1 MNLIKCEKLEKSMAE
16 LQFSIDAEAFKKAVA
31 DVFKKEGKKYPVQGF
46 RKGKA
51 PKALIEKMYGA
62 DVFTYD
68 AINEL
73 FPEAFE
79 AAAKEAGVEPVGRP
93 EVTVDSASEAE
104 GATLTVK
111 VAVKPEIKVGSYNG
125 LTVEKTVHTVT
136 DEAVDAELKRVQE
149 RNARELTRE
158 GAAQNGDIADID
170 FEGFVDGVA
179 FEGGKAEHYNL
190 TLGSGSFI
198 PGFEEQVV
206 GHSAGEEFDVN
217 VTFPTEYQA
226 AELAGK
232 AAVFKIKLHEVKY
245 KELPALDDELAKD
258 CSEYDTL
265 DEFKA
270 SIRKNNQEQLDKQD
284 DLAVENALVD
294 QVIESMEGEIPQA
307 MYDVRMDEMVNDFA
321 FRVEQQGLR
330 LEDYLKYMGQSM
342 EQFRAAFMPQAEKQ
356 VKIGL
361 ALEAVAAAEHIEAS
375 EDEINAEIKRIAD
388 QYKMEEDKVRE
399 LINLEDLKQDL
410 ASMKLTMY
418 MMPLMYLFFCFTY
431 PLAFSL
437 YYVISNIVMT
447 AQTQVMRK
455 FYDPEKM
462 RKEVE
467 AEIAAKRKQEKR
479 GVKNTTITVTD
490 PKTGKSVEKNL
501 SASEMNKRR
510 LEYARQLDAERYK
523 DERTVP
529 LSELDKQDKQ

>member
-1 MNLIKCEKLEKSMAE
+1 MKFIKCEKLEKSMAE
-16 LQFSIDAEAFKKAVA
+16 LQFSIDAEAFKAAVA
-31 DVFKKEGKKYPVQGF
+31 DVFKKEGKKYAVPGF

-51 PKALIEKMYGA
+51 PRALIEKMYGA

-79 AAAKEAGVEPVGRP
+79 AAVKEAGVEPVGRP
-93 EVTVDSASEAE
+93 EVTVDSADETN
-104 GATLTVK
+104 GVTLTVK
-111 VAVKPEIKVGSYNG
+111 VAVKPEVKVGSYNG
-125 LTVEKTVHTVT
+125 LTVEKTVHTVS
-136 DEAVDAELKRVQE
+136 DEAVEAELKRVQE

-158 GAAQNGDIADID
+158 GAAENGDIADID

-179 FEGGKAEHYNL
+179 FEGGKAENYSL

-198 PGFEEQVV
+198 PGFEDQIV

-307 MYDVRMDEMVNDFA
+307 MYDARMDEMVNDFA

-330 LEDYLKYMGQSM
+330 LEDYLKYMGQTM
-342 EQFRAAFMPQAEKQ
+342 EQFRASFMPQAEKQ
-356 VKIGL
+356 VKIRL
-361 ALEAVAAAEHIEAS
+361 ALEAVAAAENIEAS
-375 EDEINAEIKRIAD
+375 EDDVSAEIKRIAD

-399 LINLEDLKQDL
+399 LVNVEDLKKDL
-410 ASMKLTMY
+410 AVNKAIDFIKSH
-418 MMPLMYLFFCFTY
+418 
-431 PLAFSL
+431 AN
-437 YYVISNIVMT
+437 VV
-447 AQTQVMRK
+447 
-455 FYDPEKM
+455 EKAA
-462 RKEVE
+462 E
-467 AEIAAKRKQEKR
+467 AEKTEAAE
-479 GVKNTTITVTD
+479 
-490 PKTGKSVEKNL
+490 
-501 SASEMNKRR
+501 
-510 LEYARQLDAERYK
+510 
-523 DERTVP
+523 
-529 LSELDKQDKQ
+529 

>member
-1 MNLIKCEKLEKSMAE
+1 MNFIKCEKLEKSMAE
-16 LQFSIDAEAFKKAVA
+16 LQFSIDAEAFKAAVA

-73 FPEAFE
+73 FPAAYEEAVK
-79 AAAKEAGVEPVGRP
+79 AAGIEPVGRP
-93 EVTVDSASEAE
+93 EVSVDSASEAE

-111 VAVKPEIKVGSYNG
+111 VAVKPEVKIGAYNG
-125 LTVEKTVHTVT
+125 LTVEKTVHTVS

-158 GAAQNGDIADID
+158 GAAENGDIVDID

-179 FEGGKAEHYNL
+179 FEGGKAEHYSL

-206 GHSAGEEFDVN
+206 GHKAGEEFDVNVKFREEFDVN
-217 VTFPTEYQA
+217 VTFPEQYQA

-232 AAVFKIKLHEVKY
+232 PAVFKIKLHEVKY

-294 QVIESMEGEIPQA
+294 QVIDGMEAEIPQA
-307 MYDVRMDEMVNDFA
+307 MYDVRMDELVNDFA
-321 FRVEQQGLR
+321 FRMEQQGLR
-330 LEDYLKYMGQSM
+330 LEDYLKYMGQSID
-342 EQFRAAFMPQAEKQ
+342 QFRASFMPQAEKQ
-356 VKIGL
+356 VKIRL
-361 ALEAVAAAEHIEAS
+361 ALEAVAAAENIEAS
-375 EDEINAEIKRIAD
+375 EDELNAEVKRIAD

-399 LINLEDLKQDL
+399 LINVDEVKHDL
-410 ASMKLTMY
+410 AINKAIDFIKSH
-418 MMPLMYLFFCFTY
+418 
-431 PLAFSL
+431 AN
-437 YYVISNIVMT
+437 VV
-447 AQTQVMRK
+447 
-455 FYDPEKM
+455 EKAA
-462 RKEVE
+462 E
-467 AEIAAKRKQEKR
+467 AE
-479 GVKNTTITVTD
+479 
-490 PKTGKSVEKNL
+490 KTE
-501 SASEMNKRR
+501 
-510 LEYARQLDAERYK
+510 DA
-523 DERTVP
+523 
-529 LSELDKQDKQ
+529 Q

>member
-93 EVTVDSASEAE
+93 EVSVDSASEAE

-111 VAVKPEIKVGSYNG
+111 VAVKPEVKVGSYNG

-206 GHSAGEEFDVN
+206 GSLCRRGVRRERHLPHRRIRLLSWLARLLSSRSSCMRSSTRSCPLWMTSWLRTAPSTTLWKSSRSPSAR
-217 VTFPTEYQA
+217 TTRSSWTSRMTW
-226 AELAGK
+226 L
-232 AAVFKIKLHEVKY
+232 LR
-245 KELPALDDELAKD
+245 
-258 CSEYDTL
+258 TL
-265 DEFKA
+265 W
-270 SIRKNNQEQLDKQD
+270 SIRSSR
-284 DLAVENALVD
+284 AW
-294 QVIESMEGEIPQA
+294 
-307 MYDVRMDEMVNDFA
+307 R
-321 FRVEQQGLR
+321 LR
-330 LEDYLKYMGQSM
+330 SPRLCT
-342 EQFRAAFMPQAEKQ
+342 
-356 VKIGL
+356 I
-361 ALEAVAAAEHIEAS
+361 
-375 EDEINAEIKRIAD
+375 
-388 QYKMEEDKVRE
+388 
-399 LINLEDLKQDL
+399 
-410 ASMKLTMY
+410 
-418 MMPLMYLFFCFTY
+418 FT
-431 PLAFSL
+431 
-437 YYVISNIVMT
+437 
-447 AQTQVMRK
+447 
-455 FYDPEKM
+455 
-462 RKEVE
+462 
-467 AEIAAKRKQEKR
+467 
-479 GVKNTTITVTD
+479 
-490 PKTGKSVEKNL
+490 
-501 SASEMNKRR
+501 
-510 LEYARQLDAERYK
+510 
-523 DERTVP
+523 
-529 LSELDKQDKQ
+529 

>member
-1 MNLIKCEKLEKSMAE
+1 MNFIKCEKLEKSMAE
-16 LQFSIDAEAFKKAVA
+16 LQFSIDAEAFKGAVA
-31 DVFKKEGKKYPVQGF
+31 DVFKKEGKKYSVPGF

-51 PKALIEKMYGA
+51 PRSLIEKMYGA

-73 FPEAFE
+73 FPAAYE
-79 AAAKEAGVEPVGRP
+79 AAVKEAGIEPVGRP
-93 EVTVDSASEAE
+93 EVSVDAASETE
-104 GATLTVK
+104 GVTLTVK
-111 VAVKPEIKVGSYNG
+111 VAVMPEVKVGNYNG

-136 DEAVDAELKRVQE
+136 DETVDAELKRVQE

-158 GAAQNGDIADID
+158 GAAENGDIADID

-198 PGFEEQVV
+198 PGFEDQIV

-217 VTFPTEYQA
+217 VTFPEEYQA

-265 DEFKA
+265 EEFKE

-294 QVIESMEGEIPQA
+294 QVIESMEAEIPQA
-307 MYDVRMDEMVNDFA
+307 MYDTRMDEMVNDFA
-321 FRVEQQGLR
+321 FRVEQQGR
-330 LEDYLKYMGQSM
+330 LEDYLKYMGQTVD
-342 EQFRAAFMPQAEKQ
+342 QFRASFMPQAEKQ
-356 VKIGL
+356 VKIRL
-361 ALEAVAAAEHIEAS
+361 ALEAVAAAENIEAS
-375 EDEINAEIKRIAD
+375 EEDVSAEIKRIAD

-399 LINLEDLKQDL
+399 LVNVDDLKKDL
-410 ASMKLTMY
+410 AINKAIDFIKSH
-418 MMPLMYLFFCFTY
+418 
-431 PLAFSL
+431 A
-437 YYVISNIVMT
+437 NIV
-447 AQTQVMRK
+447 
-455 FYDPEKM
+455 EKAA
-462 RKEVE
+462 E
-467 AEIAAKRKQEKR
+467 AE
-479 GVKNTTITVTD
+479 
-490 PKTGKSVEKNL
+490 KTE
-501 SASEMNKRR
+501 
-510 LEYARQLDAERYK
+510 DAE
-523 DERTVP
+523 
-529 LSELDKQDKQ
+529 

>member
-206 GHSAGEEFDVN
+206 GHKAGCSNAKEPHRVSRRDFCSYLLNDGRILNLRRAAYGLKRAGLDTADDAVHAGGGAR
-217 VTFPTEYQA
+217 VQKIHA
-226 AELAGK
+226 WRGDLRALLAELEEQVFLHVLQSGK
-232 AAVFKIKLHEVKY
+232 AQRLAEAHPHDLADS
-245 KELPALDDELAKD
+245 ALL
-258 CSEYDTL
+258 
-265 DEFKA
+265 
-270 SIRKNNQEQLDKQD
+270 RKNGNHGCK
-284 DLAVENALVD
+284 
-294 QVIESMEGEIPQA
+294 
-307 MYDVRMDEMVNDFA
+307 F
-321 FRVEQQGLR
+321 
-330 LEDYLKYMGQSM
+330 
-342 EQFRAAFMPQAEKQ
+342 
-356 VKIGL
+356 
-361 ALEAVAAAEHIEAS
+361 
-375 EDEINAEIKRIAD
+375 
-388 QYKMEEDKVRE
+388 
-399 LINLEDLKQDL
+399 LI
-410 ASMKLTMY
+410 
-418 MMPLMYLFFCFTY
+418 
-431 PLAFSL
+431 
-437 YYVISNIVMT
+437 
-447 AQTQVMRK
+447 
-455 FYDPEKM
+455 
-462 RKEVE
+462 
-467 AEIAAKRKQEKR
+467 
-479 GVKNTTITVTD
+479 
-490 PKTGKSVEKNL
+490 
-501 SASEMNKRR
+501 
-510 LEYARQLDAERYK
+510 
-523 DERTVP
+523 
-529 LSELDKQDKQ
+529 

>member
-16 LQFSIDAEAFKKAVA
+16 LQLSIDAEAFKKAVA
-31 DVFKKEGKKYPVQGF
+31 DVFKKEGKKYAVPGF

-51 PKALIEKMYGA
+51 PRSLIEKMYGA

-79 AAAKEAGVEPVGRP
+79 AAVKEANVEPVGRP
-93 EVTVDSASEAE
+93 EVSVDAANETE
-104 GATLTVK
+104 GVTLTVK
-111 VAVKPEIKVGSYNG
+111 VAVKPEIKVGNYNG

-158 GAAQNGDIADID
+158 GAAQNGDIVDID

-179 FEGGKAEHYNL
+179 FEGGKAEHYSL

-198 PGFEEQVV
+198 PGFEDQIV

-258 CSEYDTL
+258 VSEYDTL

-307 MYDVRMDEMVNDFA
+307 MYETRMDEMVNDFA

-330 LEDYLKYMGQSM
+330 LEDYLKYMGQTV
-342 EQFRAAFMPQAEKQ
+342 EQFRASFMPQAEKQ
-356 VKIGL
+356 VKIRL
-361 ALEAVAAAEHIEAS
+361 ALENIVAS
-375 EDEINAEIKRIAD
+375 EEDVDAEIKRIAD
-388 QYKMEEDKVRE
+388 QYKMEEKQVRDVV
-399 LINLEDLKQDL
+399 NMDDLKNDL
-410 ASMKLTMY
+410 AVTKAIDFIKSH
-418 MMPLMYLFFCFTY
+418 
-431 PLAFSL
+431 A
-437 YYVISNIVMT
+437 NIV
-447 AQTQVMRK
+447 
-455 FYDPEKM
+455 EKAA
-462 RKEVE
+462 E
-467 AEIAAKRKQEKR
+467 AEKAA
-479 GVKNTTITVTD
+479 
-490 PKTGKSVEKNL
+490 
-501 SASEMNKRR
+501 
-510 LEYARQLDAERYK
+510 DAE
-523 DERTVP
+523 
-529 LSELDKQDKQ
+529 